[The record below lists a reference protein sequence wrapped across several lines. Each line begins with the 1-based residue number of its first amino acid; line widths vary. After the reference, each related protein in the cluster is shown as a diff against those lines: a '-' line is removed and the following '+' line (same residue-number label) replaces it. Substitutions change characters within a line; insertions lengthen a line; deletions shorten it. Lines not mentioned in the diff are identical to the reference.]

1 MALRDAVEAFAL
13 SRLLVFGVA
22 AYAMLT
28 LDPRDPAS
36 GYVPPYGAKPIFGD
50 AFEGWPLEGVF
61 EALFHPL
68 TQWDAGW
75 YIGIAEDGYAPPEGA
90 PPETQSRTAF
100 FPLFPVLIRVLG
112 LGGSH
117 GALLIASY
125 AIALG
130 ALLVALYL
138 LHRLT
143 TLELGREPAR
153 ATVLLLAF
161 FPTSF
166 FLSAPYTESLFL
178 ALAIGSLY
186 AARTEHWALA
196 GALAG
201 LATASRSAG
210 LALAPALLVMYLYGP
225 RPDGVA
231 RRERVRALLPRY
243 RIRPDVLWIA
253 LSVAGVVAFT
263 LYLEHAFGDGT
274 RWVDAQAA
282 WQRESGL
289 LSGAWK
295 SVGSTIDA
303 VGELASGDRPPEG
316 DPSGNDPFRLAARD
330 VTLFATL
337 VLALVALVGVARRLP
352 PGYAIYAALSIVPAV
367 SAPEGSEALKGLTRY
382 VLAAFPLFMWAG
394 AVCASPRVTLRAV
407 AACAVGLGLLTA
419 QFATVQWVA

>member
-36 GYVPPYGAKPIFGD
+36 GYAPPYGAKPIFGD

-75 YIGIAEDGYAPPEGA
+75 YIGIADEGYAPPEGA

-100 FPLFPVLIRVLG
+100 FPLFPALIRILG
-112 LGGSH
+112 LGGSD
-117 GALLIASY
+117 GALIVASY
-125 AIALG
+125 AIAIG
-130 ALLVALYL
+130 ALFAALYL

-143 TLELGREPAR
+143 TIELGREPAR

-166 FLSAPYTESLFL
+166 FLSAPYAESLFL

-186 AARTEHWALA
+186 AARCDRWALA

-201 LATASRSAG
+201 LATATRSAG
-210 LALAPALLVMYLYGP
+210 LALAPALLVMYLWGP
-225 RPDGVA
+225 RPEGTA
-231 RRERVRALLPRY
+231 LRERARAFLPRY
-243 RIRPDVLWIA
+243 RVRPDVLWIA
-253 LSVAGVVAFT
+253 LSVVGVLAFT
-263 LYLEHAFGDGT
+263 LYLEHAFADGT
-274 RWVDAQAA
+274 RWVSAQSG
-282 WQRESGL
+282 WQRENAL
-289 LSGAWK
+289 LAGTWEGA
-295 SVGSTIDA
+295 GSA
-303 VGELASGDRPPEG
+303 VEAVRDLASGDRPPGG

-330 VTLFATL
+330 VFLFTL
-337 VLALVALVGVARRLP
+337 LALAVVALIGTARRLP
-352 PGYAIYAALSIVPAV
+352 PAYAVFAALTLVPAV
-367 SAPEGSEALKGLTRY
+367 SSPEESEALKAFSRY

-394 AVCASPRVTLRAV
+394 AVCAGPRASLRAV
-407 AACAVGLGLLTA
+407 AACAVVLGLLTA